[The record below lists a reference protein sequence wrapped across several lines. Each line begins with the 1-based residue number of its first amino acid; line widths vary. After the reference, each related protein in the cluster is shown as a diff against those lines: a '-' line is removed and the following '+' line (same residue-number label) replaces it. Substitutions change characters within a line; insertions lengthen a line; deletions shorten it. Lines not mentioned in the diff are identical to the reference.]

1 STQENSGTAE
11 IFCAVCN
18 KSVEGRIL
26 TALGRTYHPE
36 HFTCAKCKEPIKDSK
51 FQQHD
56 GEPYCEADYTKLF
69 LKNCYA
75 CKQPIKQK
83 IIKALGVEWHEEH
96 FVCTICKK
104 SLAGS
109 SFLEKDGQPYCT
121 TDYYDKFADRCV
133 ACKQPITQ
141 QAIIALDGKWHQSCF
156 ICYKCKTPVIEDTF
170 AVQNGNPICTK
181 CA

>member
-1 STQENSGTAE
+1 MQTTNQTGIAE
-11 IFCAVCN
+11 SNTLQKIEI
-18 KSVEGRIL
+18 KIL
-26 TALGRTYHPE
+26 T
-36 HFTCAKCKEPIKDSK
+36 F
-51 FQQHD
+51 
-56 GEPYCEADYTKLF
+56 
-69 LKNCYA
+69 
-75 CKQPIKQK
+75 QK

-121 TDYYDKFADRCV
+121 TDYYNIFADRCA

-156 ICYKCKTPVIEDTF
+156 ICYVSLNFLFLNKMNNFVIYLYNLEM
-170 AVQNGNPICTK
+170 
-181 CA
+181 